1 MGKGQGAFFQQPAV
15 AIWHGGMFQD
25 KDVQPTRF
33 DYLYRPSPST
43 VFLAVAGDDDG
54 VIGQAAHLEPLGGRH
69 EVIYPRREFMNIKT
83 QMRTPWPGKLGTAL
97 TIVGLLLAV
106 SVGCSPVSTQPSEQH
121 TPSTTEPQAVPTTSL
136 PTATSEALIPDGWVT
151 HTSQRCEYTIS
162 HPAEMQVTNNGP
174 HSRILGFELPDPD
187 QGARNF
193 IYVSVISPD
202 LQVNPDE
209 GVYNYDPAVAEI
221 LLSMQV
227 GESKPV
233 HEDPNTAPGFTYQ
246 RQPDAPISGHA
257 AQTYENVQPWE
268 FPGGTKEIRYLLSL
282 NGCTY
287 LIGGYMDTT
296 GSNQPGAIT
305 EELFKQIVATIQLT
319 P

>member
-1 MGKGQGAFFQQPAV
+1 MN
-15 AIWHGGMFQD
+15 
-25 KDVQPTRF
+25 TRKQK
-33 DYLYRPSPST
+33 R
-43 VFLAVAGDDDG
+43 
-54 VIGQAAHLEPLGGRH
+54 
-69 EVIYPRREFMNIKT
+69 N
-83 QMRTPWPGKLGTAL
+83 PWFGKLSATL
-97 TIVGLLLAV
+97 TVAGLLLAV
-106 SVGCSPVSTQPSEQH
+106 NVGCGPVNTQLPEQYSPNGTESQSAPA
-121 TPSTTEPQAVPTTSL
+121 TPL
-136 PTATSEALIPDGWVT
+136 PTATSEALIPDGWAT
-151 HTSQRCEYTIS
+151 YTSQRCEYTIS
-162 HPAEMQVTNNGP
+162 HPAEMQVTNNGLY
-174 HSRILGFELPDPD
+174 SRILGLQPPDPD

-221 LLSMQV
+221 LLSMLV
-227 GESKPV
+227 GENKPV
-233 HEDPNTAPGFTYQ
+233 HEDPNIAPWYTYQ
-246 RQPDAPISGHA
+246 RQPDATISGHA

-268 FPGGTKEIRYLLSL
+268 FPTGTKEIRYYLSL

-296 GSNQPGAIT
+296 GSNQPGTIT